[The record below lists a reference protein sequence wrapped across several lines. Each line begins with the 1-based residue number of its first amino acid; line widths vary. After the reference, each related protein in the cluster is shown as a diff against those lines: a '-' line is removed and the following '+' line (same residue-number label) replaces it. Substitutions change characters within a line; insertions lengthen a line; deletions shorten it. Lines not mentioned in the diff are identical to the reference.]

1 MSGVQQLL
9 RSLYVAPPVRLRQA
23 PDIDILRGQSLLL
36 LRQRAVSRRLYRK
49 TRFARTSDA
58 GAMLDRSLGNTV
70 CHPIQVSDD
79 NTIVLGALDV
89 KVMMA
94 MGRDWQ

>member
-1 MSGVQQLL
+1 
-9 RSLYVAPPVRLRQA
+9 
-23 PDIDILRGQSLLL
+23 
-36 LRQRAVSRRLYRK
+36 
-49 TRFARTSDA
+49 
-58 GAMLDRSLGNTV
+58 MLDRSLGNTV